1 MFRLSLF
8 LLCLPLLAQPRLET
22 WRARWTPYRL
32 IDDAG
37 VERTLLKARVD
48 LPAQASGMSLA
59 LVDGQGRVLDQA
71 PIAPGKARGWDHGF
85 WAPSSFRET
94 RLVVEVRQGAQVLS
108 RREVTLPAP
117 TEAPAALPLRMDRL
131 NRGLLDRLVKR
142 EAPATIEGG
151 VDITGYLAQHDIVYQ
166 SPAPSW
172 VEGLPLGNGDVGAL
186 VWGKPGA
193 EQVIHLDKTGIWYA
207 APDGT
212 ALGRSYAGT
221 LRLRYKSAGAFAQR
235 LSLARAEVETRDGE
249 FRSTARVDAHRNRFE
264 LEVNAREFEIVLE
277 RQPVTLW
284 VNRRG
289 GYLNAER
296 LFGSWAHVMTHQ
308 RLAEL
313 RAEAARA
320 PTTRVDWG
328 REANAC
334 WFTNTAPNLSY
345 SMLLAVDG
353 GRVQWT
359 QTPEGCVGRV
369 TANGPVR
376 IEAGVATS
384 REARD
389 PASRARA
396 QLGPAA
402 RAAHLEW
409 WRRFWSRSWIELPD
423 KLEENLWYM
432 GVYQQ
437 AACSRSDQAVSFFG
451 LWHPLEHRTWYDAY
465 VSDAQVPMIW
475 WLCFSTNHLELL
487 YPSHRT
493 FARYAAEFARY
504 TGHDGMVVP
513 HFFHPE
519 WAGGLDYVTGSN
531 THKGA
536 TSWFVMNFWWDY
548 LYSGDRVF
556 LREVTYPLLRMAADF
571 FTGYLI
577 KESDGRYHLLD
588 SNSPEQDGT
597 KKDNT
602 FDWSLLRFLYR
613 ASIQASETLGVDA
626 ELRSLWRERL
636 DNLYALPGDR
646 QTVWECSTVAHPY
659 RCHPVVMFT
668 LHPTNALDYGTP
680 EYERARRTMEPV
692 TRLFGFRYEDRHAPI
707 PAFEGGV
714 EPNGF
719 SSGILTTSAARLGG
733 REMYRRFLYG
743 LIIRFHMKQ
752 NGLRALIDTRQSDDI
767 SRSSLVEAANAHT
780 VAITETL
787 VQSWRDH
794 VRLFGCIE
802 KKGRYRFSGLRAA
815 PGVALE
821 AEAVDG
827 TVRHLKAKCVAAGQV
842 KLVWPGGERA
852 IDCTPGVTHT
862 LVGDPAS
869 RIALEPVAPAGE
881 RHAPRRVLIDT
892 VENMVEPL
900 VHYPENLPFAQVVED
915 DYLYLGR
922 PAKFAA
928 PRTRPDPGVLQRL
941 ASSAKWQERQRAAR
955 LFASVPAEPG
965 VLSQLDRLCADSMN
979 VVAHTAAV
987 SLVHVGTPEALSI
1000 AGRHAARDA
1009 VPGLRREVEKARQRL
1024 RR

>member
-1 MFRLSLF
+1 MFRIWLVLLSL
-8 LLCLPLLAQPRLET
+8 PLFGEPRIET
-22 WRARWTPYRL
+22 WRGRWTPYRL

-37 VERTLLKARVD
+37 VERTLLKARVA
-48 LPAQASGMSLA
+48 LPKQSAGTTVA
-59 LVDGQGRVLDQA
+59 LVDGRGRVLDQA
-71 PIAPGKARGWDHGF
+71 PVAAGNARDWDHGF
-85 WAPSSFRET
+85 WVPSAARNARFK
-94 RLVVEVRQGAQVLS
+94 LEVRRGAELVSQ
-108 RREVTLPAP
+108 REVTVAAS
-117 TEAPAALPLRMDRL
+117 EAPPALPLRMDRL
-131 NRGLLDRLVKR
+131 NRGLLARLEKR
-142 EAPATIEGG
+142 EAPATLDQDPG
-151 VDITGYLAQHDIVYQ
+151 ITSYLAQHDIVYQ

-186 VWGKPGA
+186 VSGRQGS
-193 EQVIHLDKTGIWYA
+193 EMVVHLDKTDIWYA

-221 LRLRYKSAGAFAQR
+221 LRLRYKTAGAFAQR
-235 LSLARAEVETRDGE
+235 LSLAGAEVQTRDGALQA
-249 FRSTARVDAHRNRFE
+249 TARVDANRNRFE
-264 LEVNAREFEIVLE
+264 MDVDAREFEIVLE
-277 RQPVTLW
+277 RAPVTLW

-289 GYLNAER
+289 GYTNAER
-296 LFGSWAHVMTHQ
+296 LFGSWAKVMSQ
-308 RLAEL
+308 ERLAQL
-313 RAEAARA
+313 RAEAALA
-320 PTTRVDWG
+320 PATRVVWG
-328 REANAC
+328 REANTC

-345 SMLLAVDG
+345 SIALSVDG
-353 GRVQWT
+353 GRVEWT
-359 QTPEGCVGRV
+359 ETGNGCVGRV
-369 TANGPVR
+369 TSNGPVR
-376 IEAGVATS
+376 IQAGLATS

-389 PASRARA
+389 PISRARA

-402 RAAHLEW
+402 RGEHLDW

-437 AACSRSDQAVSFFG
+437 AACSRSEQAVSFFG
-451 LWHPLEHRTWYDAY
+451 LWHPLEHRTWFDAY

-504 TGHDGMVVP
+504 TGHHGMVVP

-519 WAGGLDYVTGSN
+519 WAGGLEYVAGEN

-548 LYSGDRVF
+548 LYSGDREF
-556 LREVTYPLLRMAADF
+556 LREVTYPLLRLSADF
-571 FTGYLI
+571 FTGYLV

-588 SNSPEQDGT
+588 SNSPEQDDT

-602 FDWSLLRFLYR
+602 FDWSLLRFMYR
-613 ASIQASETLGVDA
+613 AAIQASEILNVDA
-626 ELRSLWRERL
+626 GLRSQWRDRL
-636 DNLYALPGDR
+636 DNLYQLPGDQ
-646 QTVWECSTVAHPY
+646 QTIWECATVAHPY
-659 RCHPVVMFT
+659 RCHPVVMFP

-680 EYERARRTMEPV
+680 EIQRARGTMQAV

-719 SSGILTTSAARLGG
+719 SSGILTTNAARLGD
-733 REMYRRFLYG
+733 RELYRRFLYG

-794 VRLFGCIE
+794 VRLFNCIE

-815 PGVALE
+815 TGVVLE
-821 AEAVDG
+821 GEAVDG
-827 TVRHLKAKCVAAGQV
+827 AVRHLKVKCVATGKV
-842 KLVWPGGERA
+842 KLAWPGGERA
-852 IDCTPGVTHT
+852 LDCAAGAEHA
-862 LVGDPAS
+862 LVGDARLRLAS
-869 RIALEPVAPAGE
+869 AAPAA
-881 RHAPRRVLIDT
+881 APRRIAIDT

-900 VHYPENLPFAQVVED
+900 VHYPENLPFAQVIED

-922 PAKFAA
+922 PAKFAGPRKA
-928 PRTRPDPGVLQRL
+928 PDQAALQRL
-941 ASSAKWQERQRAAR
+941 ASSAKWQQRQRAAR
-955 LFASVPAEPG
+955 LYASAG
-965 VLSQLDRLCADSMN
+965 ANALAGLDRLCADPVN

-987 SLVHVGTPEALSI
+987 SLVHLGTPEALAI
-1000 AGRHAARDA
+1000 ADRHAARDA
-1009 VPGLRREVEKARQRL
+1009 VPGLKREVEKARTRL

>member
-1 MFRLSLF
+1 MRCLPLL
-8 LLCLPLLAQPRLET
+8 LLCLPLFAQPRLET
-22 WRARWTPYRL
+22 WQGRWTPYRV

-37 VERTLLKARVD
+37 VERTLLKARVE
-48 LPAQASGMSLA
+48 LGGQSSGMSIA
-59 LVDGQGRVLDQA
+59 LVDSQGRVLDQA
-71 PIAPGKARGWDHGF
+71 PIAAGKARGWAHGF
-85 WAPSSFRET
+85 WVPSTPPGARFSI
-94 RLVVEVRQGAQVLS
+94 EVRRGADTLA
-108 RREVTLPAP
+108 RRAVTV
-117 TEAPAALPLRMDRL
+117 APAGAAPPALPLRLDRL
-131 NRGLLDRLVKR
+131 NRGLLDRIEKR
-142 EAPATIEGG
+142 EASATIDGG
-151 VDITGYLAQHDIVYQ
+151 ADITGYLAQHDIVYQ

-186 VWGKPGA
+186 VWGKQGS
-193 EQVIHLDKTGIWYA
+193 EQIIHLDKTDIWYA
-207 APDGT
+207 AQDGT

-235 LSLARAEVETRDGE
+235 LSLARAEVDTRDGE
-249 FRSTARVDAHRNRFE
+249 FRSTARVDASRNRFE
-264 LEVNAREFEIVLE
+264 LDVQAREFEIVLE
-277 RQPVTLW
+277 RKPVTLW

-289 GYLNAER
+289 GYYNAER
-296 LFGSWAHVMTHQ
+296 LFGSWANVMPEE
-308 RLAEL
+308 RLGAL
-313 RAEAARA
+313 RAEAAQA

-328 REANAC
+328 REANVC

-345 SMLLAVDG
+345 SVALAVVG
-353 GRVQWT
+353 GRVEWT

-369 TANGPVR
+369 TANGPVHLQ
-376 IEAGVATS
+376 AGVATS
-384 REARD
+384 REARY
-389 PASRARA
+389 PMTHARA
-396 QLGPAA
+396 QLGAPA
-402 RAAHLEW
+402 RAAHLDW

-437 AACSRSDQAVSFFG
+437 ASCSRSDQAVSFFG
-451 LWHPLEHRTWYDAY
+451 LWHPLDYRTWYDAY

-475 WLCFSTNHLELL
+475 WLTFATNHLELL

-493 FARYAAEFARY
+493 FARYAPEFARY

-513 HFFHPE
+513 HFFQPE

-536 TSWFVMNFWWDY
+536 TAWFVMNFWWDY
-548 LYSGDRVF
+548 LYSGDREF
-556 LREVTYPLLRMAADF
+556 LREVTYPLLRLAADF
-571 FTGYLI
+571 FNGYLI
-577 KESDGRYHLLD
+577 KETDGRYHLVD

-602 FDWSLLRFLYR
+602 FDWSLVRFLYR
-613 ASIQASETLGVDA
+613 AALEASEVLGVDDG
-626 ELRSLWRERL
+626 LRASWRDRL
-636 DNLYALPGDR
+636 ENLYALPGDG
-646 QTVWECSTVAHPY
+646 QTVWECATVAHPY

-680 EYERARRTMEPV
+680 EFERARRTMEPV

-707 PAFEGGV
+707 PGFEGGV

-719 SSGILTTSAARLGG
+719 SSGILTTNAARLGD

-787 VQSWRDH
+787 VQSWRDR
-794 VRLFGCIE
+794 VRVFACIE

-815 PGVALE
+815 PGVLLE

-827 TVRHLKAKCVAAGQV
+827 AVRHLKVQCVSSG
-842 KLVWPGGERA
+842 KLKLAWPGGERTL
-852 IDCTPGVTHT
+852 DCAAGATHVV
-862 LVGDPAS
+862 VGDA
-869 RIALEPVAPAGE
+869 ALRVAPASAGE
-881 RHAPRRVLIDT
+881 RNVPRRIAIDT

-900 VHYPENLPFAQVVED
+900 VHYPENLPFAQAVED

-922 PAKFAA
+922 PAVFAG
-928 PRTRPDPGVLQRL
+928 PRTRPDAVALRRL
-941 ASSAKWQERQRAAR
+941 ASGAKWQERQRAAR
-955 LFASVPAEPG
+955 LFASVAADARVLAE
-965 VLSQLDRLCADSMN
+965 LDRLCGDSMN

-987 SLVHVGTPEALSI
+987 SLVHLGTPEALAI
-1000 AGRHAARDA
+1000 AERHAAHDS
-1009 VPGLRREVEKARQRL
+1009 VPGLKREVEKARQRL